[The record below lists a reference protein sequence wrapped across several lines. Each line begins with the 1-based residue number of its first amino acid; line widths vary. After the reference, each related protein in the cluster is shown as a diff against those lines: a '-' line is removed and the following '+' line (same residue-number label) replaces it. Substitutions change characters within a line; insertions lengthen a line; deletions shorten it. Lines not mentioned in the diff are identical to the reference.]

1 MATTFVTPI
10 LDLGA
15 PASSRTRPLPTN
27 SFGRRPLGPLG
38 PLGVLGP
45 LGLVAGAAGAAGVG
59 CVGVA
64 SRVPRRR
71 RTTWT
76 CRFAQRL
83 ADYYEILKVSRN
95 ANEREIKASFRKLA
109 RQYHPDVNK
118 EPGAL
123 EKFQEIAKAYEIL
136 ADASKREQYNQFGE
150 GAVSNSAGPDL
161 SSMDLKDI
169 LGDVFNSFFNG
180 SPGGP
185 GGVRARTQTAKKQ
198 GAKKGADLECK
209 IEVPFD
215 VACFGGSHS
224 IQVQREETCKSCGG
238 RGITSDASKHKRCS
252 KCNGTGATQQVMQ
265 TPLGVMQTQLV
276 CPKCRG
282 SGVDPMACCRSCG
295 GKGTQRRAQEI
306 SVNIPAGCNMGSK
319 MRIKGEGDK
328 GVRGGPPGDLY
339 ITLKISSSRDFVRD
353 GIDVYNEKAIS
364 VFDAMLG
371 TSVRV
376 TTVDGFA
383 DIEVPAG
390 TQPGTTLRLRGRGVP
405 KLNENGVRGDH
416 YVTLRV
422 EVPYTLNDAQRKLV
436 AKLKQACE

>member
-1 MATTFVTPI
+1 M
-10 LDLGA
+10 
-15 PASSRTRPLPTN
+15 
-27 SFGRRPLGPLG
+27 
-38 PLGVLGP
+38 LGP

-282 SGVDPMACCRSCG
+282 SGVDPTACCRSCG

-353 GIDVYNEKAIS
+353 GIDVHNEKAIS

-383 DIEVPAG
+383 DIEAG
-390 TQPGTTLRLRGRGVP
+390 VNKETRG
-405 KLNENGVRGDH
+405 LC
-416 YVTLRV
+416 L
-422 EVPYTLNDAQRKLV
+422 
-436 AKLKQACE
+436 